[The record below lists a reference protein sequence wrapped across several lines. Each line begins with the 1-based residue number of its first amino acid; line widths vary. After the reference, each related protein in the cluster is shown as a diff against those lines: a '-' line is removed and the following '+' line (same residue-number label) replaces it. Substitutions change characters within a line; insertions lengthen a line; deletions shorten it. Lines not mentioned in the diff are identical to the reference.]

1 MGPDGLK
8 LPRYANRRGDS
19 SSSARRRRRRP
30 AREGSRSI
38 RPLQAWRKR
47 LAELVLKAGIGWHQ
61 DALVFPG
68 LRSGSVV
75 QPYEPDVVSGIV
87 SRLARKAE
95 MPANIAPLHGLR
107 HRHASSLMS
116 LPLRLGWWPTAW
128 ATRRCGSPLI
138 STSTA
143 MTLTL
148 ARQPMRR
155 SALWS
160 QACANRNGRRNS
172 GGTQADH
179 PRLWR
184 PWVGWLGWLRCVCYQ
199 RLALASHI

>member
-1 MGPDGLK
+1 MK

-75 QPYEPDVVSGIV
+75 QPYEPEVVSGIV

-116 LPLRLGWWPTAW
+116 LHLRLVADRLGHSTVWITADLYEHGDD
-128 ATRRCGSPLI
+128 AD
-138 STSTA
+138 
-143 MTLTL
+143 
-148 ARQPMRR
+148 ARAAADA
-155 SALWS
+155 AL
-160 QACANRNGRRNS
+160 G
-172 GGTQADH
+172 
-179 PRLWR
+179 
-184 PWVGWLGWLRCVCYQ
+184 
-199 RLALASHI
+199 ALVPSVRKP